1 MPRLN
6 QRQRINNV
14 HSGEVWCMST
24 DSVRSNAVWGISI
37 DSVHFDELYGAFYFY
52 FGG

>member
-1 MPRLN
+1 
-6 QRQRINNV
+6 
-14 HSGEVWCMST
+14 MST

-37 DSVHFDELYGAFYFY
+37 DSVHFDEVYGALSFY